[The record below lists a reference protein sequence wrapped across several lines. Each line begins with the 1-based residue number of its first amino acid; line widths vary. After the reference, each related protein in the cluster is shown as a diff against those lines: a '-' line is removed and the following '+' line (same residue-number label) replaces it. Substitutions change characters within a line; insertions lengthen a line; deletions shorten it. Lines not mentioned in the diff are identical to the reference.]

1 MSRRAVHQDPTGPVT
16 DVVADH
22 AGAEA
27 SGAQA
32 SGAGVPG
39 SSDPVADW
47 RDYGPVEYPRILD
60 AALHAFAEH
69 GYHGTTT
76 RELAQRSGLS
86 VPGVYHYYPSKQD
99 ILFDLMTVIIDELL
113 TRSRQALETV
123 APDPSSQFDALVES
137 LLRFHMYRR
146 KSAVVSTAELR
157 SLEPGYR
164 ERYVAKRDE
173 QQRMLDRVVLEGVAS
188 GEFST
193 PYPADA
199 SRSIASL
206 CVGVAGWYRPDGELS
221 VEELLERYLTIA
233 RSIVGH
239 GEAPPPGS
247 S

>member
-1 MSRRAVHQDPTGPVT
+1 MSRRAQREEPLATASDLPAGSP
-16 DVVADH
+16 DV
-22 AGAEA
+22 G
-27 SGAQA
+27 
-32 SGAGVPG
+32 
-39 SSDPVADW
+39 ADW
-47 RDYGPVEYPRILD
+47 REYGPVEYPRILD
-60 AALHAFAEH
+60 AALHAFSEH

-99 ILFDLMTVIIDELL
+99 ILIDLMTVIIDELL
-113 TRSRQALETV
+113 TRSHRALDT
-123 APDPSSQFDALVES
+123 AGPDPTSQFDALVES

-146 KSAVVSTAELR
+146 QSAMVSTAELR
-157 SLEPGYR
+157 SLEPGNR

-173 QQRMLDRVVLEGVAS
+173 QQRMLDRVILDGVTS

-206 CVGVAGWYRPDGELS
+206 CVGVATWYRPDGGLS

-233 RSIVGH
+233 RAIVGL
-239 GEAPPPGS
+239 GDQPPGPA
-247 S
+247 